1 MTVAGHLRSA
11 PPALPAGRDG
21 LALQTGAVE
30 ARRSLLLLGPRE
42 TGVNNLAEFLFLM
55 HVGSLQWREIARS
68 VGKRLRDLR
77 SEDGRPVYA
86 SFFYIWERFPV
97 TRSMASHRIDD
108 ELTILSGIRPI
119 GGVALD
125 GWHAVFPEELEPIEA
140 SPPAPEEWSYRGPG
154 WVRMSNVFVQ
164 MRGGP
169 EDLEVTM
176 PRDLQASA
184 GGGDHGCVET
194 YRLAK
199 EVRRRGRFAPPV
211 TRALQPLH
219 PPRRTCRVRIN
230 PDRDI
235 NGVGLVYFANYVTY
249 LDLAERSLLQ
259 RIVPPGAHH
268 AIDRRSLVERE
279 IAYYGN
285 AAAGD
290 RLLVDVTAHRL
301 APAPADPHDVALLW
315 FDYSIRRESDRRL
328 ICLSRAVKSMPRG
341 AV

>member
-1 MTVAGHLRSA
+1 MTVAGHFQAA
-11 PPALPAGRDG
+11 PPALPAGGDRLD
-21 LALQTGAVE
+21 LPTGAVE
-30 ARRSLLLLGPRE
+30 ANRSHLLLGPRE
-42 TGVNNLAEFLFLM
+42 TGVHNLAEFLFLM
-55 HVGSLQWREIARS
+55 HVGSLQWQEIARS

-77 SEDGRPVYA
+77 SQDDRSVYA
-86 SFFYIWERFPV
+86 SFFYIWERFPL

-108 ELTILSGIRPI
+108 ELTILSAIRPI

-125 GWHAVFPEELEPIEA
+125 GWHAVFPEELEAKEA
-140 SPPAPEEWSYRGPG
+140 SPPEPEEWSYRGPG
-154 WVRMSNVFVQ
+154 WVRMSNVFVK
-164 MRGGP
+164 MRSGP

-176 PRDLQASA
+176 PRDLQETAVDA
-184 GGGDHGCVET
+184 GHACVET

-199 EVRRRGRFAPPV
+199 EVRRGGRFSPPT

-219 PPRRTCRVRIN
+219 PPRLTCPVQIN

-235 NGVGLVYFANYVTY
+235 NGVGLVYFANYITF
-249 LDLAERSLLQ
+249 LDIAERSLLQ
-259 RIVPPGAHH
+259 RITPAGAHH

-301 APAPADPHDVALLW
+301 APAPADPREVALLW

-328 ICLSRAVKSMPRG
+328 ICLSRAVKSIPRG